1 MPKLGC
7 PCGFVHNLSPIPD
20 DGWITI
26 RDVDYEQVIGSEIA
40 QHEISSGGLPDDR
53 NPRVSEFDHAAG
65 VIADSSGSLYECPEC
80 GRIMWEK
87 PNKDGYNVYV
97 PEKTEAEQDVDPNA

>member
-20 DGWITI
+20 DGWTTV
-26 RDVDYEQVIGSEIA
+26 RDRDYEDLIDTEIA
-40 QHEISSGGLPDDR
+40 ARDDQDAEGRVTRYHGL
-53 NPRVSEFDHAAG
+53 
-65 VIADSSGSLYECPEC
+65 LYECPEC

-87 PNKDGYNVYV
+87 PGEDRFKVFV
-97 PEKTEAEQDVDPNA
+97 PEDT